1 MDNDVGFNDR
11 VIRKNF
17 LCKIYGIV
25 LCQLLIAIAFMTVA
39 TFHDPTRLFLKSYP
53 SLRIITSIITLSILI
68 TLAFCEKLRRKSP
81 INYIFLFVITIAL
94 SFLLAVTV
102 SRYYPKQVLSALSLA
117 TIICFALTI
126 FALQTKI
133 DFTVMGSTL
142 MVAIIILMVASI
154 VVILYPAKLMTLIIS
169 CAGSIIYSF
178 FLIYD
183 TQMMV
188 GSNHRYSITPKEYI
202 LAVLAIYIDVINIF
216 SDIFTIIVVGD

>member
-11 VIRKNF
+11 AIRRNF

-102 SRYYPKQVLSALSLA
+102 SRYYPKQVISALSLA

-133 DFTVMGSTL
+133 DFTVMGSSL
-142 MVAIIILMVASI
+142 MVAIIILLVAST
-154 VVILYPAKLMTLIIS
+154 VVILYPAKLMTLIIA
-169 CAGSIIYSF
+169 CTGSIIYSF

-216 SDIFTIIVVGD
+216 SDIFTVIVVGD